1 MLDKRIEDNFVAILE
16 EELIP
21 AMGCTEPIALAYASA
36 KARQVLGSAPEKIT
50 AECSGNMIKNV
61 RCVSIPNSDGMI
73 GIEAACAL
81 GALAGDADRCM
92 EVLEAVDDEGREKA
106 RQFVDAKS
114 CRVEFLDSEIP
125 LHFII
130 RMMAGT
136 DNVMV
141 EVRHSHTNI
150 VKIEKNGTVLLK
162 KIGMEQEKGQLADRS
177 DLTIDNIKKFADSV
191 DLGRIRHLFDRQIQY
206 NMDIAYEGMSGN
218 YGLGLGRMI
227 RETYAESVV
236 TRMKAYACAASE
248 ARMGGCDMPVI
259 INSGS
264 GNQGIA
270 SSVPVI
276 VYARENNI
284 SSQRLYRAL
293 AFSSLITTYQK
304 EFIGKL
310 SAFCGAV
317 SASCASAAAITYLA
331 GGTTRQIKDTIDNTL
346 ANIPGIICDG
356 AKISCAAK
364 IASSLDAAMMGHY
377 LSMQGKAYEAYT
389 GILKEDA
396 EETISCVGYIG
407 KVGMHQTDKEII
419 KMMLSEEPNA
429 EAAETSA
436 SEASE
441 AYAYVDGSYNV
452 NTKVYGYGGFL
463 MHEGGKEIL
472 MGNGSD
478 EEMALMRNVAGEISG
493 SIAAVKKAIE
503 LGIKELTIYYDY
515 AGIEHWALGTWKRN
529 KTGTKAYYEYMQS
542 VKDKIALK
550 FVKVTGHSGIEGNEE
565 ADSLAKQAVG
575 IK

>member
-1 MLDKRIEDNFVAILE
+1 MDNNIQNNFIKILE

-36 KARQVLGSAPEKIT
+36 RCREVLEAAPEHID
-50 AECSGNMIKNV
+50 AYCSGNMIKNV
-61 RCVSIPNSDGMI
+61 RCVSIPNSQGMI

-81 GALAGDADRCM
+81 GALAGDAAKCM
-92 EVLEAVDDEGREKA
+92 EVLEAVDDEGRAAAE
-106 RQFVDAKS
+106 QFVNDKK
-114 CRVEFLDSEIP
+114 CHVEFLDSEIP

-130 RMMAGT
+130 EMRAG
-136 DNVMV
+136 DESASV

-150 VKIEKNGTVLLK
+150 SEIKKNGTVIRHTDSAESAGETAENGK
-162 KIGMEQEKGQLADRS
+162 TCADRS
-177 DLTIDNIKKFADSV
+177 KLSIESIKQFADEV
-191 DLGRIRHLFDRQIQY
+191 DISKVRQLFDRQIQY

-218 YGLGLGRMI
+218 YGLGLGRVI

-284 SSQRLYRAL
+284 QSEKLYRAL
-293 AFSSLITTYQK
+293 VFSSLLTTFQK

-331 GGTTRQIKDTIDNTL
+331 GGTIKQIKDTIDNTL

-377 LSMQGKAYEAYT
+377 LAMKGKAYEAYT
-389 GILKEDA
+389 GILKEEA
-396 EETISCVGYIG
+396 GETISCVGYIG

-419 KMMLSEEPNA
+419 KMMLEE
-429 EAAETSA
+429 
-436 SEASE
+436 
-441 AYAYVDGSYNV
+441 
-452 NTKVYGYGGFL
+452 K
-463 MHEGGKEIL
+463 
-472 MGNGSD
+472 
-478 EEMALMRNVAGEISG
+478 
-493 SIAAVKKAIE
+493 
-503 LGIKELTIYYDY
+503 
-515 AGIEHWALGTWKRN
+515 
-529 KTGTKAYYEYMQS
+529 
-542 VKDKIALK
+542 
-550 FVKVTGHSGIEGNEE
+550 
-565 ADSLAKQAVG
+565 
-575 IK
+575 